1 MAKTGGHGVVL
12 GASIAGMLAA
22 RVLSD
27 HFDTVTIVERDVLGD
42 APENRRGVAQGRHL
56 HGLLLRGAQ
65 SLDELFPGFLDEL
78 VADGAPCFD
87 GSDLSRL
94 YFCMNGHLGVRSGS
108 SQKIRAYGSSRPFLE
123 YHIRRRLRA
132 MPNIAMLDAHDFV
145 DLTTTAQRDRVIGVS
160 TASHD
165 GNKMS
170 QLPADLV
177 VDATGR
183 GARTPV
189 MLERLGYG
197 RPAEDKVTVHLK
209 YSTQLFR
216 LPPGA
221 LREMGMVVSPVP
233 GRPRGL
239 ALAQCEHDTHMVT
252 LFGMAGDDPPD
263 TFSEMLEYAGTFVPP
278 QAMAALEAATPL
290 APPTQYR
297 YPSSR
302 WYRYDRAQRLPDGLL
317 VVGDAVCSFN
327 PIYAQGMTVA
337 ALEALAL
344 QDCLAKGTAD
354 LPRRFFRAS
363 AKPIRQAWQLAVGG
377 DLSLPEI
384 EGSPPL
390 ATRLMNPYID
400 RILTAAEYDI
410 SVLEQFIRVAWLV
423 DSPAK
428 LMRPAMI
435 ARAITA
441 KRRRP
446 AAEPETTTVQRYS
459 TLTGAW
465 PDQRKA

>member
-1 MAKTGGHGVVL
+1 MAKTGEHAVVL
-12 GASIAGMLAA
+12 GASIAGMVAA
-22 RVLSD
+22 RVLAD
-27 HFDTVTIVERDVLGD
+27 HFDTVTVVERDVLGD
-42 APENRRGVAQGRHL
+42 APEARRGVPQGRHL

-65 SLDELFPGFLDEL
+65 ALDELFPGFLDEF
-78 VADGAPCFD
+78 VADGAACFD

-108 SQKIRAYGSSRPFLE
+108 SQKIRAYSASRPFLE

-132 MPNIAMLDAHDFV
+132 VPNIAMLEAHDFV
-145 DLTTTAQRDRVIGVS
+145 DVTTTAQRDRVTGVL
-160 TASHD
+160 TAQHG
-165 GNKMS
+165 GNGVS

-197 RPAEDKVTVHLK
+197 RPTEDKVTVHLK
-209 YSTQLFR
+209 YSTQHLR

-221 LREMGMVVSPVP
+221 LREMGLVVSPVP

-239 ALAQCEHDTHMVT
+239 GLALCEHGTYMLIV
-252 LFGMAGDDPPD
+252 FGMAGDDPPD
-263 TFSEMLEYAGTFVPP
+263 TFSEMLEFAGAFAPP
-278 QAMAALEAATPL
+278 HVIAALESATPM
-290 APPTQYR
+290 APPAQHR

-344 QDCLAKGTAD
+344 RDCLSKGTAD

-377 DLSLPEI
+377 DLALPEI
-384 EGSPPL
+384 EGAPPL
-390 ATRLMNPYID
+390 PMRLMNPYID
-400 RILTAAEYDI
+400 RILTAAEYDV
-410 SVLEQFIRVAWLV
+410 SVFEQFIRVAWLV
-423 DSPAK
+423 DSPAR

-435 ARAITA
+435 ARAMTA

-446 AAEPETTTVQRYS
+446 AAEPETATV
-459 TLTGAW
+459 
-465 PDQRKA
+465 